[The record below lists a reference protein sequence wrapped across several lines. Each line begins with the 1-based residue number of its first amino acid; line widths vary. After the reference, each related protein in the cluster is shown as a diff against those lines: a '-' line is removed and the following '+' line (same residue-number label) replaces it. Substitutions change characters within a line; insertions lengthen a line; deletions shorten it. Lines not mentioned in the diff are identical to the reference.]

1 MCAVAAAS
9 AVTANAATT
18 AERYPSR
25 PIRIVSPFP
34 PGGGADTV
42 ARVMA
47 DKLAERL
54 GQGVVVD
61 NRPGASGTIGAN
73 IVASAA
79 PDGHTLLVA
88 SSSNLAANPA
98 LQGLTAKQVL
108 KDFTP
113 VSLISSVAYVLVIHP
128 SVPAKNVAE
137 FLRVA
142 KSQPGKLN
150 YATSGTGSASHLAME
165 LFKYMGD
172 VNLVHVPYKGSSPAA
187 IALIGGQVQAGFNN
201 LVPAQPHIKSGRL
214 RALGLSSSSRWSGM
228 PDVPTI
234 AEAGLAGYEAVQWYG
249 MLMPAHA
256 PPALVDRLYREVSG
270 ILQQPD
276 VRERMSHESTEVI
289 GSTPAGLTRQIETEI
304 AKWTRVVRAAGIKLE

>member
-1 MCAVAAAS
+1 MMLACAAMVDAAAAAS
-9 AVTANAATT
+9 S
-18 AERYPSR
+18 AEHYPSR

-47 DKLAERL
+47 DKLAERFA
-54 GQGVVVD
+54 QGVVVD

-165 LFKYMGD
+165 LFKHMGD

-270 ILQQPD
+270 ILQQPE

-304 AKWTRVVRAAGIKLE
+304 AKWTKVVKAAGIRVE